1 MIQLIPSKRTIYS
14 HGENK
19 EVHLLKLNPIHP
31 MEFETVKKLIV
42 ERTTL
47 SEFEVGFVLGEL
59 STIIIENLQQGR
71 GVRLEN
77 LGTFEPSLKATAM
90 DSAEAVDTLEE
101 ANEKS
106 IKKKGVRYRP
116 TSGMNTKF
124 GTIKFAKANLDSA
137 HIADNGTSA
146 GGNTGNDN
154 TDTGGGTTP
163 GGSGDGGFVG

>member
-19 EVHLLKLNPIHP
+19 DVHLLKLNPIHP

-77 LGTFEPSLKATAM
+77 LGTFEPSLKATAVESS
-90 DSAEAVDTLEE
+90 DELTLDTVKKV
-101 ANEKS
+101 NIIYKPS
-106 IKKKGVRYRP
+106 PTIKKALKKLKMRINRKG
-116 TSGMNTKF
+116 
-124 GTIKFAKANLDSA
+124 
-137 HIADNGTSA
+137 
-146 GGNTGNDN
+146 
-154 TDTGGGTTP
+154 
-163 GGSGDGGFVG
+163 